1 MAITITE
8 NTATDMA
15 TAANSASPGRPPAWA
30 RRRKRARG
38 QALPG
43 ICECSLRGR
52 CRGLLFLL
60 AILLPGIWIVVLV
73 ARMGLA
79 AAWGESLRLPTLRRA
94 VALDGSN
101 PELHFKLG
109 TAYFW
114 AEGGNPPAA
123 AGELLEATRLNPNV
137 AEYWS
142 ALGKACYAAGQE
154 RCSDQAFERA
164 TRLSPAKPR
173 FAWEA
178 ALHYTVTSRPQ
189 AAGPHLRRLLRLQ
202 PERASQVFD
211 LLLRTGTGPE
221 PVWRQVAGAAG
232 PEVSLSYLS
241 FLVTHS
247 RYVEAEKFW
256 GELSSARSDLPVAS
270 ASSYVE
276 ELLRRGHY
284 RSAARVWARLQ
295 DAGAVGGSS
304 APSLLFNGGFE
315 RPPLEA
321 GFDWHVQ
328 QQTYLTVDFAD
339 PGAHS
344 GARALRLEFT
354 VPDNSD
360 YEPVYHFVSVTPGQ
374 TYALSAQVRSEDITS
389 DSGPRLR
396 VQDPQCPACLSL
408 ASAGTVGTQSWHAVE
423 LEFTAPAAAEVV
435 RVSVW
440 RPRSRSFP
448 MAISGRAWVDDVS
461 LRPLNAFPAGS
472 AAGGGE
478 Q

>member
-1 MAITITE
+1 ML
-8 NTATDMA
+8 M
-15 TAANSASPGRPPAWA
+15 
-30 RRRKRARG
+30 
-38 QALPG
+38 
-43 ICECSLRGR
+43 
-52 CRGLLFLL
+52 
-60 AILLPGIWIVVLV
+60 LV
-73 ARMGLA
+73 ARIGLA
-79 AAWGESLRLPTLRRA
+79 AAWGESLRLPALRRA
-94 VALDGSN
+94 VALDRSN
-101 PELHFKLG
+101 PELHFQLG
-109 TAYFW
+109 TAYLW

-164 TRLSPAKPR
+164 TGLSPAKPR

-178 ALHYTVTSRPQ
+178 ALHYTVTHRPQ
-189 AAGPHLRRLLRLQ
+189 AAWPHLLRLLRLQ

-211 LLLRTGTGPE
+211 LLLRTGTDPE
-221 PVWRQVAGAAG
+221 PVWRQVASAAG

-241 FLVTHS
+241 FLVAHS
-247 RYVEAEKFW
+247 RLAAAEKFW
-256 GELSSARSDLPVAS
+256 GELSSARGGLPLAS

-276 ELLRRGHY
+276 QLLRGGHY
-284 RSAARVWARLQ
+284 RAAAQVWARLQ
-295 DAGAVGGSS
+295 DARAVGGNP
-304 APSLLFNGGFE
+304 AASLLFNGGFE
-315 RPPLEA
+315 RTPLEA

-328 QQTYLTVDFAD
+328 PQTYLTVDFGD

-354 VPDNSD
+354 VPDNPD
-360 YEPVYHFVSVTPGQ
+360 YEPAYQFVPVTPGQ
-374 TYALSAQVRSEDITS
+374 TYVLSAQVRSENITS

-408 ASAGTVGTQSWHAVE
+408 ASAGTVGTQAWHAVE
-423 LEFTAPAAAEVV
+423 LEFTAPAAAEVI

-448 MAISGRAWVDDVS
+448 MAISGRVWVDDVS
-461 LRPLNAFPAGS
+461 LRPLNAFPARS